1 MRGES
6 QEVSPELPHVEG
18 HVGDGLRGVDHHVG
32 AVGVSGRGELCDG
45 VLHAEH
51 VGDMAAG
58 DDLGRRADLGGD
70 LAVGDLASGVG
81 VEVDELR
88 AGLAADLLPG
98 DEVGVVRHD
107 GDGNLVA
114 GLEHV
119 RGKALGYDVQGF
131 ARVAAKD
138 DLVGAGATALV
149 HGADELGDLGADLRD
164 GLGRLDGERV
174 QAAQRVGVHRLIEG
188 LLRLE
193 HAGGTLSG
201 GAAVQEGE
209 FGVLSEQREVALEGI
224 EFDIDARP
232 ATADLVGSIEDE
244 FRRSRAGVARHV
256 LGVDHAISSSK
267 CGMIWLPR
275 RTTLARTAS
284 LGACSAAS
292 SSFAERNRAS
302 VCSWERPRH
311 AA

>member
-1 MRGES
+1 M
-6 QEVSPELPHVEG
+6 VF
-18 HVGDGLRGVDHHVG
+18 
-32 AVGVSGRGELCDG
+32 
-45 VLHAEH
+45 
-51 VGDMAAG
+51 
-58 DDLGRRADLGGD
+58 
-70 LAVGDLASGVG
+70 
-81 VEVDELR
+81 
-88 AGLAADLLPG
+88 
-98 DEVGVVRHD
+98 HD

-119 RGKALGYDVQGF
+119 RGKALGHDVQGF
-131 ARVAAKD
+131 ARVAAED

-174 QAAQRVGVHRLIEG
+174 QAAQRVGVHRLIEA

-193 HAGGTLSG
+193 HADGTLSG

-224 EFDIDARP
+224 ELDIDARP

-284 LGACSAAS
+284 LGACNAAS